1 MASGSLSAMSKSVLG
16 RLASRT
22 ARRAPAIVP
31 RVVARFATSSTERDA
46 FSDSTVIVTQE
57 RPSSLS
63 AMPKNVGEPALKKGK
78 LFVVIKVKIH

>member
-22 ARRAPAIVP
+22 VRRTAAIVP
-31 RVVARFATSSTERDA
+31 RAVARFATSSTERDA

-78 LFVVIKVKIH
+78 LFVVIKVRIH